1 VGVNLQQAGYSIY
14 YTRGYSSVDYAQSMA
29 RNYRGGSVD
38 LHDKVTHYHLVTPD
52 TLDAVIASA
61 LDNKEKIAD
70 AVLAWARKK

>member
-1 VGVNLQQAGYSIY
+1 
-14 YTRGYSSVDYAQSMA
+14 MA